1 MEEHR
6 ARKETSTS
14 CKKEA
19 DDLVHVLL
27 NLQDL
32 GDLEIP
38 LTDSTI
44 KAVILVSI
52 LVLVF
57 FFLFF
62 LYSFICK
69 CITK

>member
-57 FFLFF
+57 FICFF
-62 LYSFICK
+62 YTLLYANA
-69 CITK
+69 